1 MKRKHEQTAEL
12 KEFANMVIQGGRI
25 MIIKEIS
32 TQSRTEDGKRPYLF
46 RNSEDYTPQE
56 WRQMLQYL
64 RRNAAAGLLRWEV
77 VKA

>member
-1 MKRKHEQTAEL
+1 
-12 KEFANMVIQGGRI
+12 